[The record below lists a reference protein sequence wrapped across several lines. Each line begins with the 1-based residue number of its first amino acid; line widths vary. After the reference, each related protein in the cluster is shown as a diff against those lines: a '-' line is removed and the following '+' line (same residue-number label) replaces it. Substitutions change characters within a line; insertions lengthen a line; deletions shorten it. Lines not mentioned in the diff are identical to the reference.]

1 MPLYNRATNEVTL
14 KLVYYGP
21 GLAGKTT
28 NLRWIHEHAP
38 LRKRGKLVSLATQ
51 ADLTLFF
58 DFVPLEPAPIAGL
71 RPRIQVY
78 TVPGRVF
85 YETTRRMVL
94 EGCDAVVFVADSQ
107 ASMLDANVESLRG
120 LRQNL
125 LANDLDPALPQVVQ
139 YNKRDLSTAL
149 PLALLEAQLN
159 PRRLPRYEAVAVEGV
174 GVRETLA
181 GITALVFERLDRPSR
196 PRPRPAPA
204 AASPGPESASSAGTP
219 EDGIASL
226 AAVAA
231 PRAPSGPALVRDG
244 DPPPDGRGLRP
255 DQWLYLQGGRQ
266 RGPVTLDELVDL
278 VLGSIPEDSK
288 VWRPGLAGWVN
299 ANRVGVIADEIP
311 PEVPRAASAMRAPA
325 EDDMPDFDSVP
336 SLFRA
341 ALIADE
347 DAVFRRYLAMPL
359 AAQGFTIYEAGDGA
373 AAWQLAVQHRPW
385 IILADLSMPELD
397 GFEFCRRVRSHPLL
411 ARTPLVFIS
420 GSDKYR
426 ERHRALQSGADDFL
440 SKTTPIRELLIRMQL
455 LMTRYSDLGTPH
467 RPEEERAPS
476 TVGALE
482 GRVEAFGAPT
492 LVRICNQGRL
502 TGVLSVST
510 SDGEPGAAALG
521 FRDGEIISA
530 RVGDLTRTEAVYVF
544 LTWTQGSFHF
554 APGDPGPSTPLAPT
568 EQLLLEGSR
577 RLEESRRGGTET
589 A

>member
-1 MPLYNRATNEVTL
+1 MPLFNRATNEVTL

-38 LRKRGKLVSLATQ
+38 CRTRGKLVSFATQ

-58 DFVPLEPAPIAGL
+58 DFVPLEPAVVAGM

-78 TVPGRVF
+78 TVPGQVF

-107 ASMLDANVESLRG
+107 ASMLDANVESLRS

-125 LANDLDPALPQVVQ
+125 LVNDLDPALPQVVQ
-139 YNKRDLSTAL
+139 YNKRDLATAL

-159 PRRLPRYEAVAVEGV
+159 SRGLPHYEAVAVEGV
-174 GVRETLA
+174 GILETLG
-181 GITALVFERLDRPSR
+181 GITSLVFERLARPARVGPLARR
-196 PRPRPAPA
+196 PTAQDPAGAGIPPSGIAAPA
-204 AASPGPESASSAGTP
+204 A
-219 EDGIASL
+219 D
-226 AAVAA
+226 VAA
-231 PRAPSGPALVRDG
+231 RAALASGAARDTV
-244 DPPPDGRGLRP
+244 DPPPDGVGLGA
-255 DQWLYLQGGRQ
+255 DEWLYLQNGRQ
-266 RGPVTLDELVDL
+266 QGPVGFDQLVDL
-278 VLGSIPEDSK
+278 VLGSIPEDTK
-288 VWRPGLAGWVN
+288 VWRPGLAGWVS
-299 ANRVGVIADEIP
+299 ANRVGAIVDEIP
-311 PEVPRAASAMRAPA
+311 PEVPLSVASLRSPTD
-325 EDDMPDFDSVP
+325 DDMPEFDRVP
-336 SLFRA
+336 PMFRT

-347 DAVFRRYLAMPL
+347 DAGFRRYLAMPL
-359 AAQGFTIYEAGDGA
+359 AAQGFTIFEAGDGA
-373 AAWQLAVQHRPW
+373 AAWQIAVQHRPW

-411 ARTPLVFIS
+411 SRTPLLFIS

-426 ERHRALQSGADDFL
+426 ERHRALQIGADDFL

-467 RPEEERAPS
+467 RPDEDRAAS

-482 GRVEAFGAPT
+482 GHVEVFGAPT
-492 LVRICNQGRL
+492 LVQICNQGRL
-502 TGVLSVST
+502 TGVLSVSAA
-510 SDGEPGAAALG
+510 DGEPGAAVLG
-521 FRDGEIISA
+521 FRDGEIVSA

-544 LTWTQGSFHF
+544 LAWQRGGFHF

-577 RLEESRRGGTET
+577 LLEESRPR
-589 A
+589 

>member
-1 MPLYNRATNEVTL
+1 MPLFNRATNEVTL

-38 LRKRGKLVSLATQ
+38 LRTRGKLVSLATQ
-51 ADLTLFF
+51 SDLTLFF
-58 DFVPLEPAPIAGL
+58 EFVPLEPAAVVGL

-107 ASMLDANVESLRG
+107 ASMLDANVESLRR

-139 YNKRDLSTAL
+139 YNKRDLATAL
-149 PLALLEAQLN
+149 PLDLLETQLN
-159 PRRLPRYEAVAVEGV
+159 SRGLPHYEAVAVEGV
-174 GVRETLA
+174 GVRETLG
-181 GITALVFERLDRPSR
+181 GITSLAFERLAQPARGRALASR
-196 PRPRPAPA
+196 PTLAPVRQPAVA
-204 AASPGPESASSAGTP
+204 AGTP
-219 EDGIASL
+219 PEGIAPL
-226 AAVAA
+226 AAEKA
-231 PRAPSGPALVRDG
+231 PRAAATPAAVRDANE
-244 DPPPDGRGLRP
+244 PPPDGRGLGP
-255 DQWLYLQGGRQ
+255 DAWLYLQDGRQ
-266 RGPVTLDELVDL
+266 RGPVALDELVDL
-278 VLGSIPEDSK
+278 VLGSVPEDTK
-288 VWRPGLAGWVN
+288 VWRPGFAGWVS
-299 ANRVGVIADEIP
+299 ANRVGVIADELP
-311 PEVPRAASAMRAPA
+311 PEVPRSAAAPRAD
-325 EDDMPDFDSVP
+325 DDMPDFESVP
-336 SLFRA
+336 SMFRT

-347 DAVFRRYLAMPL
+347 DAVFRRFLAMPL
-359 AAQGFTIYEAGDGA
+359 AAQGFTVHEAGDGA
-373 AAWQLAVQHRPW
+373 AAWQSAVQHRPW

-440 SKTTPIRELLIRMQL
+440 SKSTPIRELLIRMQL

-467 RPEEERAPS
+467 RPEEGRAPS

-482 GRVEAFGAPT
+482 GTVEVFGAPT

-502 TGVLSVST
+502 TGVLSVSA
-510 SDGEPGAAALG
+510 SDGEPGAAVLG
-521 FRDGEIISA
+521 FRDGEIVSA

-544 LTWTQGSFHF
+544 LAWPRGSFHF

-577 RLEESRRGGTET
+577 RLEESRPR
-589 A
+589 